1 LVTVTDPTSFPNLR
15 TIDGQPVSFVEAA
28 RARGLLEDNAL
39 WLRTVEEAFNDKTT
53 IRRRIR
59 WLAMFLS
66 TANLTN
72 PTEILDAVLG
82 MKHDWL
88 INTEVAKKSLDER
101 RQYVLRNIEWF
112 LRANGIRPDEFPRD
126 DDTFESC
133 CEHIG
138 LPRPEGLEIDA
149 TLIEEVIILFLLLN
163 FIKLYY
169 FIKLA

>member
-1 LVTVTDPTSFPNLR
+1 VTVTDPTSFPHLR
-15 TIDGQPVSFVEAA
+15 TINGQPISFVEAA

-72 PTEILDAVLG
+72 PTEILDAVLR

-88 INTEVAKKSLDER
+88 VNTRVARESHEVK

-112 LRANGIRPDEFPRD
+112 LRANGIRPDEMPRD

-138 LPRPEGLEIDA
+138 LPRPDGLEIDS
-149 TLIEEVIILFLLLN
+149 TLIDNVIIYILIFYTYVYVCVLVG
-163 FIKLYY
+163 I
-169 FIKLA
+169 